1 LAAKSLRRRRTRTIL
16 TVSGIVVGVAMI
28 LVLLSLSTGTSTQTS
43 GLLRNLVGAEITVV
57 NGTTPTFPGG
67 SGGFSGTFTNTGG
80 FGGGGFGQL
89 FGAGNTLNA
98 SVVDS
103 VGKVSGVYA
112 VSPQLTTTGY
122 VNGETTFLYGIDPTT
137 YSNVTSGL
145 NIASGSMLSA
155 SSTENPIVLSTT
167 IATALDVTVG
177 STVTVGPNSTGGSS
191 FIVIGTYN
199 PGSTFGPDSRSA
211 YILLPAAQ
219 SIAGQANQVTEI
231 YVKTESP
238 SLVSSVASL
247 ITSTIPGV
255 EANTAT
261 SVTGAASTLSG
272 TLSTFFTVIGLVA
285 LMAGGFG
292 VINTM
297 LMSISERTR
306 EIGTLRAM
314 GATKGEVMRIFMTEA
329 FVIGLIGAGVGVLIG
344 VTVAV
349 ALPHL
354 SGSTTAAT
362 GGFTGG
368 FPGAGAGNAL
378 RGGLETA
385 LTADNLLLSLGLGV
399 LVGALAGVYPAWR
412 ASRMSPVEALR
423 HV

>member
-16 TVSGIVVGVAMI
+16 TVSGIVVGVSMI

-67 SGGFSGTFTNTGG
+67 SGGFPGTGGSTGG
-80 FGGGGFGQL
+80 FGGGGFRGL
-89 FGAGNTLNA
+89 FGAGNTLNE

-103 VGKVSGVYA
+103 VEKVSGVYA

-122 VNGETTFLYGIDPTT
+122 VDGDATFLYGIDPTT
-137 YSNVTSGL
+137 YANVTSGL

-155 SSTENPIVLSTT
+155 DDTDNPIVLSTT
-167 IATALDVTVG
+167 FASELNVTVG

-191 FIVIGTYN
+191 FFVVGTYN
-199 PGSTFGPDSRSA
+199 PGSTFGPGSSSA
-211 YILLPAAQ
+211 YVLLPAAQ
-219 SIAGQANQVTEI
+219 SIAGQANQVTDI

-238 SLVSSVASL
+238 GLVSSVASL

-255 EANTAT
+255 TANTAT
-261 SVTGAASTLSG
+261 TVTGAASTLTG

-344 VTVAV
+344 VAVSV
-349 ALPHL
+349 ALPYL
-354 SGSTTAAT
+354 SGSAAATT

-368 FPGAGAGNAL
+368 FAGAGGAL

-385 LTADNLLLSLGLGV
+385 LTAGNLLLSLGLGV

>member
-1 LAAKSLRRRRTRTIL
+1 MAAKSLRRRRTRTIL
-16 TVSGIVVGVAMI
+16 TVSGIVVGVSMI

-67 SGGFSGTFTNTGG
+67 SGGFPGTGGSTGG
-80 FGGGGFGQL
+80 FGGGGFRGL
-89 FGAGNTLNA
+89 FGAGNTLNE

-103 VGKVSGVYA
+103 VEKVSGVYA

-122 VNGETTFLYGIDPTT
+122 VDGDATFLYGIDPTT
-137 YSNVTSGL
+137 YANVTSGL

-155 SSTENPIVLSTT
+155 DDTDNPIVLSTT
-167 IATALDVTVG
+167 FASELNVTVG

-191 FIVIGTYN
+191 FFVVGTYN
-199 PGSTFGPDSRSA
+199 PGSTFGPGSSSA
-211 YILLPAAQ
+211 YVLLPAAQ
-219 SIAGQANQVTEI
+219 SIAGQANQVTDI

-238 SLVSSVASL
+238 GLVSSVASL

-255 EANTAT
+255 TANTAT
-261 SVTGAASTLSG
+261 TVTGAASTLTG

-344 VTVAV
+344 VAVSV
-349 ALPHL
+349 ALPYL
-354 SGSTTAAT
+354 SGSAAATT

-368 FPGAGAGNAL
+368 FAGAGGAL

-385 LTADNLLLSLGLGV
+385 LTAGNLLLSLGLGV